1 LEGIGSLPI
10 ESDQLDKRET
20 KMQDTIVTM
29 YCVCDDV
36 LRALGYQDDPQ
47 TRYAAA
53 EVMTVPLVA
62 AAFFGGNLA
71 LSRRFLHQHGYT
83 RHTLSAS
90 RFNRRLHALPLAVWQ
105 TVFDLLGQVFKAHH
119 PAGTYTVDSMPF
131 PVCDNIRI
139 KRCKLLRGEE
149 HRGYCASKR
158 RYFFGLKVHLL
169 ITGAGAPVEFVLT
182 PGSVGDLPGFKGLP
196 LDLPAGAIVHGDRAY
211 NDYQEEDLLRDAGA
225 IVLRSQRK
233 KNSKRPL
240 APWLEA
246 LGRPVRQRIE
256 TTFSQVAALLPRHVQ
271 AVTARGFVLKVMCFL
286 LAVSFRYLEG

>member
-1 LEGIGSLPI
+1 
-10 ESDQLDKRET
+10 
-20 KMQDTIVTM
+20 MQDTILTM

-36 LRALGYQDDPQ
+36 LRALDYQDDPQ
-47 TRYAAA
+47 TRFSAA
-53 EVMTVPLVA
+53 EVMLVPLVA
-62 AAFFGGNLA
+62 AAFYGGNMA
-71 LSRRFLHQHGYT
+71 LNRRFLHEHGYT
-83 RHTLSAS
+83 RQTLSAS
-90 RFNRRLHALPLAVWQ
+90 RFNRRLHALPLTVWQ
-105 TVFDLLGQVFKAHH
+105 TLFDLLGQVFKKHH
-119 PAGTYTVDSMPF
+119 LAGTYTVDSMPF
-131 PVCDNIRI
+131 PACDNIRI

-182 PGSVGDLPGFKGLP
+182 PGGGSDLSGFKALP

-211 NDYQEEDLLRDAGA
+211 NDYQEEDLLGDAGE

-233 KNSKRPL
+233 KNSTRPL

-256 TTFSQVAALLPRHVQ
+256 TTFSQVEAILPRHVK
-271 AVTARGFVLKVMCFL
+271 AVTTRGFVLKVMCFL
-286 LAVSFRYLEG
+286 LAVSVGYLER